1 MATGELTE
9 LELAIEKIIDTFIAY
24 AGKEGRKG
32 TLSTSEFKELVQL
45 QLPNL
50 MKDVPSLEEKMSEL
64 DVNNDEELRFGEF
77 WRLIGE
83 LAKTMRREKMGKK

>member
-9 LELAIEKIIDTFIAY
+9 LESAIEKIIDTFIAY

-32 TLSTSEFKELVQL
+32 TLSAGEFKELVQL

>member
-9 LELAIEKIIDTFIAY
+9 LERAIEKIIDLFLIY

-32 TLSTSEFKELVQL
+32 TLTTSEFKELVQV

-83 LAKTMRREKMGKK
+83 LAKAMRREKMGKK

>member
-9 LELAIEKIIDTFIAY
+9 LELAIEKIIDAFIAH

-32 TLSTSEFKELVQL
+32 TLSTGEFKELVQL